1 MSGANRTARVYR
13 TLIMRTRRSKPL
25 SRFIVLFALLHTLV
39 PGMASIVD
47 ALAER
52 NAVRVVQV
60 GKPGSSNYLTAH
72 PDKCALCAA
81 TAAITGTGEQR
92 APLPALQ
99 MARETP
105 VEYRSARR
113 PNVARPVASQR
124 APPTVLS

>member
-1 MSGANRTARVYR
+1 MSRVYR
-13 TLIMRTRRSKPL
+13 SHIMRTRRSKLL

-39 PGMASIVD
+39 PGMATIVD
-47 ALAER
+47 ALTER

-60 GKPGSSNYLTAH
+60 GERGSSNYLTAH
-72 PDKCALCAA
+72 PDDCALCVA

-92 APLPALQ
+92 APLPTLQ
-99 MARETP
+99 LVRQAP

-113 PNVARPVASQR
+113 PNVARPIASQR